1 MENRRERRKLLK
13 QFGLLKPN
21 KPFSK
26 DSTISNIENGR
37 ELHRQNLQ
45 DMKNKEIANQ
55 KSKKQD
61 SVDKDEVFLYRN
73 QSNEYN
79 SFQSMLMSKDWD
91 QIENS

>member
-1 MENRRERRKLLK
+1 MQNRRERRKLLK
-13 QFGLLKPN
+13 QFGLLKSY

-26 DSTISNIENGR
+26 DSAMSNIENGR

-55 KSKKQD
+55 KSKKPD

>member
-26 DSTISNIENGR
+26 DSSISNIENGK

-45 DMKNKEIANQ
+45 DMKNNEIANK
-55 KSKKQD
+55 KSKKPD
-61 SVDKDEVFLYRN
+61 NVLDNEIFTYRN
-73 QSNEYN
+73 ESNEY
-79 SFQSMLMSKDWD
+79 STFQSMLLSKNWD

>member
-1 MENRRERRKLLK
+1 MQNRRERRKLLR
-13 QFGLLKPN
+13 QFGLLKPY
-21 KPFSK
+21 KPFS
-26 DSTISNIENGR
+26 TTSNLDNGK

>member
-1 MENRRERRKLLK
+1 MQNRRERRKLLR
-13 QFGLLKPN
+13 QFGLLKSY
-21 KPFSK
+21 KPFS
-26 DSTISNIENGR
+26 TTSNLDNGK

-55 KSKKQD
+55 KSKKPD